1 MAIQLSGPEIVSLQS
16 LLSGAKPL
24 GRKPSSGVY
33 GNLATGASSSSEELT
48 AVAMVGEE
56 FGLQQLDLLP
66 ADVSLPLRHALDK
79 CRESPPTD

>member
-1 MAIQLSGPEIVSLQS
+1 MRNQWGE
-16 LLSGAKPL
+16 
-24 GRKPSSGVY
+24 KPSSGVY

-66 ADVSLPLRHALDK
+66 ADVSLSLRHALDK